1 MVSRTRQFLRYT
13 YIAFLVKTSCMLHTE
28 VTSCVLGDQGS
39 IPASKYGITERVDL
53 IVSVY
58 RYCVC
63 MCMCMCVCVCVYIY
77 IYIYKRY
84 RRPTPST
91 GWPPESAY
99 IYICWDC
106 RLESRKGAWM
116 SVVSVVCYHKSVQ
129 WAVYSSTGALPSVVP
144 LN

>member
-1 MVSRTRQFLRYT
+1 
-13 YIAFLVKTSCMLHTE
+13 MLHTE

-77 IYIYKRY
+77 IYIRGTVDL
-84 RRPTPST
+84 RLRP
-91 GWPPESAY
+91 GGHQNRHIY
-99 IYICWDC
+99 IYAGIAGWNPARGHGC
-106 RLESRKGAWM
+106 L
-116 SVVSVVCYHKSVQ
+116 
-129 WAVYSSTGALPSVVP
+129 L
-144 LN
+144 